1 MPDPREPVDPRDPD
15 GRRGGLDPDKSRDVP
30 NVPVTPGGPEQP
42 EPGGAEL
49 PPGAAVSQVDPRI
62 LMRQEGFAGYW
73 TEFKRRVRG
82 GELGSLPVICGL
94 IVIWIVFQS
103 LNDRFLSAQN
113 LSNLSIQIASTGLI
127 AVGIVWVLLLG
138 EIDLSIGSVSG
149 VSAAILAVLNI
160 NHGWSDAAAIAAAVG
175 VGCGI
180 GLIQGFFFA
189 KIGVPAFVVTLAGLI
204 GWQGLQLY
212 ILGSQGTIN
221 LRYNSAIHKLTSYY
235 FEYVAVG
242 YGIAGACV
250 LVYAVTRYFEYKRRT
265 EAGLPTIPI
274 QDIAFR
280 TAVLAVIAFA
290 VAYVLNQWYGTPL
303 ALVIFLAF
311 VIVGDLILRRT
322 AYGRKMYAVGGGVE
336 AARRAGIS
344 VPLIRI
350 SAFVIC
356 STMAA
361 IGGIF
366 AASRIVSAGQSTGS
380 GDVLTN
386 AIAAAVIGGTSLFG
400 GRGSTYSALLGMLVI
415 GSISSGMDLQS
426 VNSSVKL
433 MITGAVLL
441 AAVVLDSV
449 SRRSQKASGRA

>member
-1 MPDPREPVDPRDPD
+1 MSGSGNDNGSGNDKGKGNDKGPVQGGP
-15 GRRGGLDPDKSRDVP
+15 GR
-30 NVPVTPGGPEQP
+30 PEQP
-42 EPGGAEL
+42 EPAGAL
-49 PPGAAVSQVDPRI
+49 VPPPAAVAQVDPR
-62 LMRQEGFAGYW
+62 LVMRQQGFGGYFS
-73 TEFKRRVRG
+73 EFKRRVKG
-82 GELGSLPVICGL
+82 GELGSLPVVFGL

-149 VSAAILAVLNI
+149 VSSAVLAVLNI
-160 NHGWSDAAAIAAAVG
+160 EHGWGDVEAIIAAVVVG
-175 VGCGI
+175 VLI
-180 GLIQGFFFA
+180 GLVHGFFFA

-212 ILGSQGTIN
+212 ILGDQGTIN
-221 LRYNSAIHKLTSYY
+221 LRYNSTVHKLTSYY

-242 YGIAGACV
+242 YAIAGV
-250 LVYAVTRYFEYKRRT
+250 LVAIYAVTRYLEHERRAK
-265 EAGLPTIPI
+265 AGLPVIPI
-274 QDIAFR
+274 QDLALR
-280 TAVLAVIAFA
+280 TAILAVIAFA

-303 ALVIFLAF
+303 ALLIFLAF
-311 VIVGDLILRRT
+311 VVVGDIILRRT
-322 AYGRKMYAVGGGVE
+322 RYGRQIYAVGGGIE
-336 AARRAGIS
+336 AARRAGIN
-344 VPLIRI
+344 VTFIRI
-350 SAFVIC
+350 SVFMIC
-356 STMAA
+356 SGMAA
-361 IGGIF
+361 LGGVF
-366 AASRIVSAGQSTGS
+366 AASRIVSAGQSTGT

-426 VNSSVKL
+426 VDSSVKL